1 MSRPFIVLGDRTS
14 HGGTVVGASDSTDTH
29 GKRIARIGDM
39 VSCPR
44 KGCRGLFPIAQGDAS
59 MLIDGAPAAYQGCK
73 TACGA
78 TLIASQSVSTTRP
91 GSATAALGAQE
102 APAAAAAA
110 LVVRGAAAIS
120 DTLAARYQ
128 DELLEEAA
136 GRFRGRFQVLD
147 LATGEPVAGQAM
159 RVRSTGGPSL
169 TGSTD
174 AEGCTPWV
182 ERAAHEA
189 LAFDLVEQDPA

>member
-78 TLIASQSVSTTRP
+78 TLIASQSVSTTQP
-91 GSATAALGAQE
+91 GSAE
-102 APAAAAAA
+102 APMPATATALAA
-110 LVVRGAAAIS
+110 RGAGAIS

-128 DELLEEAA
+128 P
-136 GRFRGRFQVLD
+136 G
-147 LATGEPVAGQAM
+147 
-159 RVRSTGGPSL
+159 
-169 TGSTD
+169 
-174 AEGCTPWV
+174 
-182 ERAAHEA
+182 
-189 LAFDLVEQDPA
+189 